1 MDQNSLNFTP
11 MPPPPKT
18 RRERLRAHLTGAWH
32 SAYAYFTENPHTYL
46 WFCFLLPFVLMG
58 LAYAL
63 WLTYPFG
70 PGSVLVL
77 DLNGQYVYFFEG
89 LRDLVYGNG
98 SVLYSFSRA
107 MGGEFMGMYA
117 YYLASPLSYLVA
129 LFPKENI
136 TEALYLMFILK
147 TGLSGLTMGIY
158 RERIAKTGKMT
169 TVIFSVMYALSSFAV
184 VMQHNTM
191 WTDNLILLPM
201 VALGIEEMIRNRKYK
216 LYTFSLI
223 ICIMS
228 NFYIGY
234 MTCIFVV
241 LYCVYAY
248 FGRTK
253 EERNPRGEK
262 CHFLRCLGQIAL
274 FSGIAILIS
283 AIIIIPT
290 YYSLQ
295 FGKNTFDAGMNNEDY
310 YAFNTKFDLIKLL
323 PKLFF
328 GSYDTLDRPGM
339 PILFCGTMT
348 LLCAPFFFTRRDIRI
363 REKAAISFVAM
374 FLVFSFNINTLDK
387 VWHGFQAPNWLN
399 YRYAFMLVFLLLIMG
414 ARGFEDL
421 RNHPPRTVLSI
432 AGVMAFVLCV
442 AQLPENDHI
451 IFLLMMV
458 PSLVFLSL
466 GAGALIFVIRKKKLA
481 FRLASVAVLVV
492 VCVEMLLSSLSNLGM
507 LDYDVNISS
516 RASYRNF
523 LDSWQP
529 AVNYV
534 QKNDDSFYRMEKTTM
549 RKYNDPFGLG
559 YRGRSGSTSTLNAE
573 TIKFLHNMGLHS
585 QSHLTAYSRPMP
597 VSDSLLGVKYM
608 LTEKGKRVYSGY
620 EYVETV
626 GGVDVYRNPMA
637 LPIAFAVNGD
647 VRELTLINPEKT
659 DTPEAYEG
667 MTYVDS
673 YHPADRFDAIFSAML
688 GDTVD
693 MMIPVSYKK
702 TLTNLKTS
710 TASGAEVPYDRYTKK
725 TSGARASITFT
736 FRGNGT
742 DEVFFYVPTIAS
754 SSYQKN
760 AELYLDGKKIG
771 NYFANSKHSFVDLGA
786 FPDGEEHTLE
796 VRLVEN
802 YVFFGHCESYLYFLD
817 HEEYERVFRDL
828 AEGGLVIDSY
838 TEDHFCGTV
847 KVEAGKNAIQTT
859 LAYDKG
865 WNVYV
870 DGVQV
875 ETYKT
880 LNALLAFD
888 VEEGEHTVEM
898 RYFPKEYK
906 ISLVLFA
913 GGCTLFLAILV
924 WDFVRTAK
932 KKKAAVSASAAKD
945 PSEMSEASAISD
957 GENGVKAEKDAPDS
971 RDTLSE
977 DGAPPSEKD

>member
-1 MDQNSLNFTP
+1 MEQSNLNFTP
-11 MPPPPKT
+11 MPPAPKT
-18 RRERLRAHLTGAWH
+18 RREKLRAYVLRAWR
-32 SAYAYFTENPHTYL
+32 STYAYFTEHPHTYL
-46 WFCFLLPFVLMG
+46 WFCFLVPFALMG

-136 TEALYLMFILK
+136 TEALYFMFVLK

-158 RERIAKTGKMT
+158 LERVVKTQKMT

-201 VALGIEEMIRNRKYK
+201 VALGIEEMIRHRKYK

-241 LYCVYAY
+241 LYCLYAY

-253 EERNPRGEK
+253 KEINPNGEK
-262 CHFLRCLGQIAL
+262 NHFLRCLGQITL
-274 FSGIAILIS
+274 FSVIAVLIS

-295 FGKNTFDAGMNNEDY
+295 FGKNEFDAGLGSDTY
-310 YAFNTKFDLIKLL
+310 YAFTTKFDLIKLL

-339 PILFCGTMT
+339 PILFCGSVA
-348 LLCAPFFFTRRDIRI
+348 LLCAPFFFTRKDIRI
-363 REKAAISFVAM
+363 REKVAITFVSL

-387 VWHGFQAPNWLN
+387 IWHGFQAPNWLN
-399 YRYAFMLVFLLLIMG
+399 YRYAFMLVFLFLIMG
-414 ARGFEDL
+414 ARGFEDI
-421 RNHPPRTVLSI
+421 RNHPPRTVLSVT
-432 AGVMAFVLCV
+432 GVMAFVLCV
-442 AQLPENDHI
+442 AQLPENKHI
-451 IFLLMMV
+451 VFLLMMV
-458 PSLVFLSL
+458 PALVFLCL
-466 GAGALIFVIRKKKLA
+466 GAGSLIFVIRKKKLA
-481 FRLASVAVLVV
+481 FRLASIAVLAV
-492 VCVEMLLSSLSNLGM
+492 VCLEMLLSSLSNLGM

-516 RASYRNF
+516 RQSYRSF
-523 LDSWQP
+523 LDTWQP
-529 AVNYV
+529 AVNFV
-534 QKNDDSFYRMEKTTM
+534 QKNDDSFYRMEKTAM

-559 YRGRSGSTSTLNAE
+559 YRGLSGSTSTLNAE

-626 GGVDVYRNPMA
+626 GNVDVYRNPMA
-637 LPIAFAVNGD
+637 LPIAFAVNRG
-647 VRELTLINPEKT
+647 VAELTLINPEKT
-659 DTPEAYEG
+659 DKPEEYEG
-667 MTYVDS
+667 LTYVDS

-688 GDTVD
+688 AKDVD
-693 MMIPVSYKK
+693 MMIPVPYQTK
-702 TLTNLKTS
+702 LTNLS
-710 TASGAEVPYDRYTKK
+710 TRYSTTAEVPYDRYIKK
-725 TSGARASITFT
+725 NTSAKASITFT
-736 FRGNGT
+736 FRGNGM
-742 DEVFFYVPTIAS
+742 DEVFFYVPSIAS
-754 SSYQKN
+754 SGYQRN
-760 AELYLDGKKIG
+760 VELYVDGKKVG
-771 NYFANSKHSFVDLGA
+771 NYFANSKHSFADLGA

-796 VRLVEN
+796 VRLLEETV
-802 YVFFGHCESYLYFLD
+802 YFGRCESFLYYLD
-817 HEEYERVFRDL
+817 HSEYETAFREL
-828 AEGGLVIDSY
+828 QEGGLVMESY
-838 TEDHFCGTV
+838 TEDHFLGKVTV
-847 KVEAGKNAIQTT
+847 GEGKNAIQTT

-870 DGVQV
+870 DGKPV

-888 VEEGEHTVEM
+888 VEEGEHTIEM

-906 ISLVLFA
+906 VSLVLFA
-913 GGCTLFLAILV
+913 GGCVMLLAILV
-924 WDFVRTAK
+924 WDHVRTVK
-932 KKKAAVSASAAKD
+932 KKKAAVAASAAKE
-945 PSEMSEASAISD
+945 PSETEADLSSAQAD
-957 GENGVKAEKDAPDS
+957 TTAPENGTSLPDN
-971 RDTLSE
+971 DEQPKGT
-977 DGAPPSEKD
+977 